1 MQENRK
7 EIAEVRRELDKI
19 EDKLYQLALVV
30 QQERWEREKLA
41 LQLEN
46 ALLRFERRLPPPKR
60 SQDAD

>member
-1 MQENRK
+1 VQENRK